1 MATGAQLLEL
11 AARHVN
17 QRYVLGVKVPKDNPD
32 WMGPWDCAE
41 FASWCVYQV
50 SGKIFGC
57 DQAKN
62 PSTADAYTGHWRADA
77 KRLACTVPIV
87 VAKSTAGAFVLRF
100 PAPTLIGHI
109 VLCDGAGG
117 TVEAHSAATGVI
129 RGEVDGRR
137 WDVGV
142 LPPMIQYDEPSL
154 LRPYRPAGLVLRLKT
169 PNMKGALI
177 ARLQAELNLRGFRI
191 GAIDGVYGP
200 HTAAAVHAFQ
210 LSQQLVADGEAGART
225 LQALG
230 LRG

>member
-1 MATGAQLLEL
+1 MATGADLLEL

-32 WMGPWDCAE
+32 WRGPWDCAE

-50 SGKIFGC
+50 SARIFGC
-57 DQAKN
+57 DQTKN

-77 KRLACTVPIV
+77 IRARCTVPIV
-87 VAKSTAGAFVLRF
+87 IAKSTPGAFVLRF
-100 PAPTLIGHI
+100 PAAHLNGHI
-109 VLCDGAGG
+109 AICDGAGG
-117 TVEAHSAATGVI
+117 TVEAHSAALGVV

-142 LPPMIQYDEPSL
+142 LPPMMAYDEPPL

-191 GAIDGVYGP
+191 GAVDGVYGP

-210 LSQQLVADGEAGART
+210 VSQQLVADGEAGRLT
-225 LQALG
+225 LRALG
-230 LRG
+230 LRA

>member
-1 MATGAQLLEL
+1 MATGAELLEL

-32 WMGPWDCAE
+32 WTGPWDCAE

-50 SGKIFGC
+50 SHKIFGC
-57 DQAKN
+57 DQTKK

-87 VAKSTAGAFVLRF
+87 VAKSTPGAFVLRY
-100 PAPTLIGHI
+100 PAPTLTGHI
-109 VLCDGAGG
+109 ALCDGAGG

-142 LPPMIQYDEPSL
+142 LPPMIGYDEPSL
-154 LRPYRPAGLVLRLKT
+154 LRPYQPAGLVLRLKT
-169 PNMKGALI
+169 PNMKGALV
-177 ARLQAELNLRGFRI
+177 ARLQAELNMRGFRI

-210 LSQQLVADGEAGART
+210 LSRQLVADGEAGRT
-225 LQALG
+225 TLRALG
-230 LRG
+230 LRA